1 MYHPG
6 VTIVFS
12 PLIALIQD
20 QVLSCK
26 ARGIKC
32 DSLNSKTGAEDRRR
46 IIEVIV
52 LCSLI
57 YLIHVL
63 Y

>member
-1 MYHPG
+1 MYYPG

-20 QVLSCK
+20 QILSCK

-32 DSLNSKTGAEDRRR
+32 DSLNSKTTIEDRRR
-46 IIEVIV
+46 IIEVFYSI
-52 LCSLI
+52 
-57 YLIHVL
+57 
-63 Y
+63 